1 VEHIVLILQMSVG
14 PAIMISGGGLLLLVM
29 TNRFGRIV
37 DRSRLLAEELR
48 DAAATDTRRVR
59 RELAILI
66 RRARLQRLAIAFT
79 SVSVLLA
86 AGLVIVMFLAGVGA
100 EDASRPIV
108 AMFSL
113 CMGCLIIGLVYFIVD
128 VNASLAALKIELD
141 VAAHG
146 SRDERSND

>member
-1 VEHIVLILQMSVG
+1 MEHIVLILQMSVG

-128 VNASLAALKIELD
+128 VNASLVALKIELD

-146 SRDERSND
+146 SRDERCND

>member
-128 VNASLAALKIELD
+128 VNASLVALKIELD